1 MAEEGKKTMSEW
13 GKKILSIFDKGV
25 SASKKGIQSA
35 GSAISDFGD
44 KSVLRIEKSQ
54 LQNKADKAYAELGK
68 LVFAKLS
75 SSRSAFV
82 TASDE
87 GVSDVITTIKSLLSN
102 ITKHEEA
109 INEGKASEEKADTKK
124 PAAKAKTASSSTKA
138 KATTAKKSA
147 TKKTATKKTASA
159 KASAK
164 PVAKKATKT
173 AATKTATTKT
183 TTKKTTAKA
192 GAKKSAA
199 KK

>member
-147 TKKTATKKTASA
+147 TKKSASA

-183 TTKKTTAKA
+183 TTKKTTAKS